1 MMAKTGLLVCLAG
14 VFCAASAA
22 GLDGNRTV
30 LVSCRLRHEK
40 GEDEIDIEVHPT
52 WAPIGAARFLELV
65 RAGFYD
71 DTRIFRAVPDFVAQ
85 WGISGDPAV
94 SREWRGKPVKDE
106 RKTTKTASNKQY
118 TLAFASS
125 GRNSRNTQVFV
136 NLKDNVGLDQGFQ
149 PFGAVVGGQ
158 QHFQTINFSHGQ
170 RPMQARLLIR
180 GNAYADTAFQGL
192 SSFKSCHVASPNT
205 HDADASAAAGSDKQD
220 ADAST
225 ASHESED

>member
-1 MMAKTGLLVCLAG
+1 MEAEVLHQDARRRRSQYCVLGGRLLCGVGGGAQVLPPIQYAYQYMCSIPQRNHSTILKPRKFKRTFFPPQKGEKEEHAMMAKTGLLVCLAG

-22 GLDGNRTV
+22 ALDGNRTV

-40 GEDEIDIEVHPT
+40 SEDEIDIEVHPT

-106 RKTTKTASNKQY
+106 RKTTKTASNKQH

-125 GRNSRNTQVFV
+125 GRNSRNTSYTHA
-136 NLKDNVGLDQGFQ
+136 L
-149 PFGAVVGGQ
+149 A
-158 QHFQTINFSHGQ
+158 QTWMHS
-170 RPMQARLLIR
+170 R
-180 GNAYADTAFQGL
+180 
-192 SSFKSCHVASPNT
+192 
-205 HDADASAAAGSDKQD
+205 
-220 ADAST
+220 
-225 ASHESED
+225 